1 MPETGD
7 EGKGFTQEQLDAA
20 IAEATAGLK
29 ANQAELLK
37 EAKAAKA
44 ALKNYEGVDPKKY
57 QELTQ
62 AAEEAERKRL
72 ASEGDFKSLEK
83 QLVEK
88 YEGEIGKERE
98 VGKKYLTAMERY
110 MIDAAAATELA
121 KHSDSP
127 KLLLPHIKSRMKVIE
142 QDGEFHARIVDDSG
156 NVRIGKGQGSAPM
169 TLSELVEEMKQDK
182 EFAPAFRGT
191 GSSGGGASRSSGSAG
206 GSKVV
211 PAGDNAAFIANLAE
225 IATGKVAVQ

>member
-1 MPETGD
+1 MTHRS
-7 EGKGFTQEQLDAA
+7 T
-20 IAEATAGLK
+20 
-29 ANQAELLK
+29 
-37 EAKAAKA
+37 
-44 ALKNYEGVDPKKY
+44 EGVDPKKY